1 MTVLPGASPLAH
13 GDVGGQTRVPPRCGP
28 ARRRRSERVGAQPT
42 FKSAHRRAY
51 QWSTRREGSAA
62 RLSEEIPAESY
73 GRPALSGTPVATIWR
88 TRRSLP
94 RFACQASRNTESCC
108 VEEQLNHPVGVACDA
123 PVDATLLLSR
133 LTRKSRQAPTRSPTR
148 RSGAWEADSRRECN

>member
-1 MTVLPGASPLAH
+1 MPL
-13 GDVGGQTRVPPRCGP
+13 RCGP
-28 ARRRRSERVGAQPT
+28 ARRGRSERVGARPT

-73 GRPALSGTPVATIWR
+73 GRPALSGTPVATIRR

-94 RFACQASRNTESCC
+94 RFAYQASRNTESCRI
-108 VEEQLNHPVGVACDA
+108 EEQLNHPVGVACDA
-123 PVDATLLLSR
+123 PLGVTLLLSR
-133 LTRKSRQAPTRSPTR
+133 PSARKQGMAPPGASPVPGW
-148 RSGAWEADSRRECN
+148 SAA